1 MSEQLSFDRK
11 KGFIALPVEVLELD
25 LSPGAFRLLAEL
37 CRMANEDGFC
47 WPSLAQL
54 GERLGRSRS
63 SVSGYIKDLRDVG
76 LITTQEQQMAN
87 GYNYRLKYRVSFWK
101 EWRSSIS
108 RPTAQKDERSV
119 QPTERI
125 LKDKNQNHKNHS
137 PADAAVDQL
146 DKLLRNWA
154 KCIKG
159 ATYPNFGSPPPAE
172 TVQKTVDAITGQTE
186 DGAVISADILKSLQ
200 LMWEKLNVKCPP
212 EALSHQAAHIAD
224 SCPSPRELAA
234 MLQGINASWAHHW
247 RKPPTPEQ
255 FEKLVKQSRVSTHS
269 QKLALLKTYARR
281 WDLARNALQ
290 TSRLSDCLSST
301 KTEVLV
307 SAFA

>member
-63 SVSGYIKDLRDVG
+63 SVSGYIKDLREVG

-101 EWRSSIS
+101 AWRASIS
-108 RPTAQKDERSV
+108 RQPAQKNERSV

-137 PADAAVDQL
+137 PAIADECRL
-146 DKLLRNWA
+146 DILLA
-154 KCIKG
+154 KWSKCVKG
-159 ATYPNFGSPPPAE
+159 AAYPNFSTPASTLLTKE
-172 TVQKTVDAITGQTE
+172 TANAISKASCPQV
-186 DGAVISADILKSLQ
+186 VISTDIVTKLHQ
-200 LMWEKLNVKCPP
+200 MWEELGVACSSETIVQQAHHILGY
-212 EALSHQAAHIAD
+212 EANST
-224 SCPSPRELAA
+224 ELAELLRRIKSA
-234 MLQGINASWAHHW
+234 WAHHW
-247 RKPPTPEQ
+247 RNPPTFEQ
-255 FEKLVKQSRVSTHS
+255 FKKLTEKQPILTNS
-269 QKLALLKTYARR
+269 QKVALLKTYSRR
-281 WDLARNALQ
+281 WDLARNTLQ
-290 TSRLSDCLSST
+290 PKPLSDCLEQVNA
-301 KTEVLV
+301 EVFV
-307 SAFA
+307 GAHF